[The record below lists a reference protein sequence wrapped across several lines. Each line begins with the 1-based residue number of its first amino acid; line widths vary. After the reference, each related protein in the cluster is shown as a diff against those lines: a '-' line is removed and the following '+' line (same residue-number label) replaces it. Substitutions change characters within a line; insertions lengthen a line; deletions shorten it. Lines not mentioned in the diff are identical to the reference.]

1 MLFNQAT
8 TWRVPPAELLSIDD
22 EYVAFC
28 LNQAVFHVGITI
40 KSELE
45 GVEGKNSREIEQKR
59 ARIIDKYFS
68 DEDTTA
74 KSYADP
80 AMFFK

>member
-8 TWRVPPAELLSIDD
+8 TWRVPPSDLLSIDD

-28 LNQAVFHVGITI
+28 LNQAVFHIGITI
-40 KSELE
+40 KAELE
-45 GVEGKNSREIEQKR
+45 GVEGKNSKEIEQKR
-59 ARIIDKYFS
+59 SRIIDKYFS
-68 DEDTTA
+68 DEDTVA
-74 KSYADP
+74 KGYADP